1 MKARYYGKIAK
12 RYIYKTYKSMASFRR
27 SQRGLR
33 KRGIYLQ
40 PLPRKRKIRF
50 ARRWR

>member
-1 MKARYYGKIAK
+1 MRARYYGKRIK
-12 RYIYKTYKSMASFRR
+12 RWVYKNYKSMASFRR

-33 KRGIYLQ
+33 KRGIKLS
-40 PLPRKRKIRF
+40 PLPRRRKIRF

>member
-1 MKARYYGKIAK
+1 MKARYYGKKAR
-12 RYIYKTYKSMASFRR
+12 RYIYKVYRSMASFRR

-33 KRGIYLQ
+33 KRGIYLR
-40 PLPRKRKIRF
+40 PLPRKRRIRF